1 VKEEKLILV
10 TNDDGVDAKGLK
22 CLAEAAKDFGRV
34 VIAAPSEGMSGM
46 SHAITIKTPL
56 RVRKL
61 KENGSIPKYSIL
73 GTPVDSVKLAFNSL
87 LGRRPDLVLSGI
99 NHGSNASS
107 SVVYSGTMAAAMEG
121 CVNLIP
127 SAGFSLLDY
136 DPDADF
142 SFAQEVVKK
151 VIANIF
157 EKGLELGVCL
167 NVNIPAIP
175 REEIRGIK
183 ICRQAR
189 GYWKEEFEKRMDP
202 HNGEYYWLTGSF
214 FNDEPDSEDTD
225 ENALRNGYVSIVP
238 VKVDLTSYNSIDDLN
253 NWDLN
258 DI

>member
-1 VKEEKLILV
+1 MKEEKLILV
-10 TNDDGVDAKGLK
+10 TNDDGVDAKGIR
-22 CLAEAAKDFGRV
+22 CLTEVALEFGRV
-34 VIAAPSEGMSGM
+34 VVAAPSEAMSGM

-56 RVRKL
+56 RVKQLSGDEKL
-61 KENGSIPKYSIL
+61 TKYSIM

-87 LGRRPDLVLSGI
+87 MGRRPDLVLSGI

-136 DPDADF
+136 AADADF
-142 SFAQEVVKK
+142 SYAKEVVRR
-151 VIANIF
+151 VIRNIF
-157 EKGLELGVCL
+157 NKGLELGVCL

-175 REEIRGIK
+175 EEEIRGIK

-189 GYWKEEFEKRMDP
+189 GYWKEEFDKRKDP

-225 ENALRNGYVSIVP
+225 ESALRDGYVSIVP
-238 VKVDLTSYNSIDDLN
+238 VNVDLTSYKSIGDLN
-253 NWDLN
+253 KWDLN
-258 DI
+258 GE